1 MGAPSKRAK
10 KVRKAEEFNL
20 ARLQAALA
28 TPTGTGVPL
37 TSWTLEQIF
46 AARDAQLRGQFQLPA
61 KMAESMRTDD
71 ALAVAIEN
79 RLAPLRCT
87 KVEIVPA
94 KSDRGGK
101 IAGEAEALFG
111 QCGVALHPDTQA
123 SVHKCLVDHDLAIAQ
138 CVPFPRE
145 DGSRIDLEIRAWP
158 IEIVRW
164 DAYRRQLL
172 TRVDATTGDPDAV
185 GGEVP
190 IVHGDGRWLVFQR
203 FELEPWK
210 NATLLAAALV
220 WARHAYASRD
230 WAKSSVAHGSAKMIG
245 EMPEGVS
252 LQDGD
257 AESAEA
263 AAMLQLLRDMISSDA
278 PVGIRPAGSKT
289 EFVGNGSTNWQ
300 VFSELVGNAEKAA
313 ARIYLGTDGVLGSN
327 GGAPGVDIQSLFGV
341 ASTKVES
348 DVACLSRGFQTAIEV
363 WCALNFGSS
372 DLAPKRRYLLPDADA
387 DAARASEAT
396 RTTAFYDEIDRAK
409 DGGFVIT
416 ADFVEK
422 VAKKHGVEA
431 PEMPVAPPAVATPAP
446 TPLST
451 HRERVIQRA

>member
-10 KVRKAEEFNL
+10 KTRKAEEFNL
-20 ARLQAALA
+20 AQLQRAIA

-46 AARDAQLRGQFQLPA
+46 SARDAQLRGQFQLPA

-87 KVEIVPA
+87 KVEIKPA
-94 KSDRGGK
+94 KADRGGK
-101 IAGEAEALFG
+101 VAGEAEALFG
-111 QCGVALHPDTQA
+111 QSGVALHPDTQA
-123 SVHKCLVDHDLAIAQ
+123 SIHKCLVDHDIAIAQ
-138 CVPFPRE
+138 CVPIPRE
-145 DGSRIDLEIRAWP
+145 DGSRIDLSIQAWP
-158 IEIVRW
+158 LEIVRY
-164 DAYRRQLL
+164 DTYRRQLL
-172 TRVDATTGDPDAV
+172 TRVDAASVEDGAS
-185 GGEVP
+185 EIP

-210 NATLLAAALV
+210 NATLLAACLV
-220 WARHAYASRD
+220 WARHAYAARD

-245 EMPEGVS
+245 ELPEGMV

-257 AESAEA
+257 GVETAEA
-263 AAMLQLLRDMISSDA
+263 AAMIQLMRDMISSDA
-278 PVGIRPAGSKT
+278 PVGLRPSGSKT
-289 EFVGNGSTNWQ
+289 EFVANGGTNWQ
-300 VFSELVGNAEKAA
+300 VFGELVSNAEKAA
-313 ARIYLGTDGVLGSN
+313 ARIYLGTDGVLGSQ

-341 ASTKVES
+341 AATKVES

-363 WCALNFGSS
+363 WCALNFGTS

-409 DGGFVIT
+409 ESGFAIT
-416 ADFVEK
+416 PDFVAK
-422 VAKKHGVEA
+422 TAKKHGVEA
-431 PEMPVAPPAVATPAP
+431 PEMPVAPAAVSPPAP
-446 TPLST
+446 TPL
-451 HRERVIQRA
+451 RRAQRIESA